1 MKPLTWFLQ
10 ASWAAPVDS
19 GEDLLCNI
27 LFSLAYG
34 ALLLLSHTTLRLVR
48 GRRYGVCASN
58 GSGKSTLLRA
68 IRDGKVEGF
77 PTQDEV
83 RAVMVEHSLQ
93 GEDASLP
100 IIDFIAAGVSQ
111 LSVNCS
117 FSYNRIFD
125 GSYRQTTCW
134 GGSQHHRRSIS

>member
-1 MKPLTWFLQ
+1 M
-10 ASWAAPVDS
+10 
-19 GEDLLCNI
+19 
-27 LFSLAYG
+27 
-34 ALLLLSHTTLRLVR
+34 R
-48 GRRYGVCASN
+48 GRKYGVCASN

-93 GEDASLP
+93 GEDASLS

-111 LSVNCS
+111 TLSQPPTP
-117 FSYNRIFD
+117 
-125 GSYRQTTCW
+125 RQLNF
-134 GGSQHHRRSIS
+134 RRLL